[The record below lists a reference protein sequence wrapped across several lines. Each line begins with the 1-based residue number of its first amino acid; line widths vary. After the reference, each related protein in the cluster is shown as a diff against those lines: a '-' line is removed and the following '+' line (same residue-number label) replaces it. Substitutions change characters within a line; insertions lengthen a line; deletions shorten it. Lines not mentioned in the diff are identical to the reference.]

1 MWNLYWTGV
10 RFPSPPFRK
19 GQCMIFDIQS
29 VAQQLNIDIKGVI
42 HVGAFD
48 GAELAHY
55 RKLNLFNTILFEPQ
69 HEMYN
74 VVSHKCI
81 EDEVVYN
88 VALGSEDM
96 EAEMFISDKAGGMAN
111 GATQSSSILQ
121 PKVHLTEH
129 PEITFPEKEKIIVQ
143 RFDNFVKSNNIDISS
158 YNVLNVDVQGY
169 ELEVFKGFGDH
180 LNQIDIVIAEVNRDE
195 VYTGCAM
202 IGDVDA
208 YLSQYGLRQASV
220 YWQSASWGD
229 AVYVRN

>member
-1 MWNLYWTGV
+1 
-10 RFPSPPFRK
+10 
-19 GQCMIFDIQS
+19 MIFDIQS
-29 VAQQLNIDIKGVI
+29 VAQQLNINIGGVI

-48 GAELAHY
+48 GSELTSY

-69 HEMYN
+69 KQMYN

-81 EDEVVYN
+81 DDEVVYN
-88 VALGSEDM
+88 IALGSENI

-111 GATQSSSILQ
+111 GATQSSSILE

-129 PEITFPEKEKIIVQ
+129 PEITFPDKETITVQ
-143 RFDNFVKSNNIDISS
+143 RFDNFVKSNNIDVSS
-158 YNVLNVDVQGY
+158 YNMLNVDVQGY
-169 ELEVFKGFGDH
+169 ELEVFKGFGDY
-180 LNQIDIVIAEVNRDE
+180 LNQIDIIIAEVNRNE
-195 VYTGCAM
+195 VYKGCAM
-202 IGDVDA
+202 IDDIDV